1 MSAGIR
7 TNAAAELL
15 GVSPNTLRSWE
26 RRFGYPEPERSEG
39 NHRQYNLVELQ
50 TLRQALDETGNIAA
64 AIQLARQR
72 QEAPATET
80 GLVAALKSFDEQAA
94 DRAMEESLAI
104 RPVERTIE
112 ELLLPTLDDLA
123 ENADDAAELEFAC
136 RWAMGW
142 LHGARRMAAAASR
155 PAGVLLLDS
164 TDGRDLEAV
173 YAQAL
178 DLTLR
183 RAGFR
188 VLALSSVLADRRLAS
203 AVSALEPT
211 AIIVCGPVE
220 TGAEDVLRR
229 VRDAGAD
236 APVYSFRDRG
246 ASTAITPAG
255 DRPSEVTAM
264 LNADLRRRASQ
275 AFA

>member
-64 AIQLARQR
+64 AIQLARHR

-80 GLVAALKSFDEQAA
+80 GLVAAPKSIDEQAA

-112 ELLLPTLDDLA
+112 ELLPPTLDDLA

-142 LHGARRMAAAASR
+142 LHGAR
-155 PAGVLLLDS
+155 
-164 TDGRDLEAV
+164 
-173 YAQAL
+173 
-178 DLTLR
+178 
-183 RAGFR
+183 
-188 VLALSSVLADRRLAS
+188 
-203 AVSALEPT
+203 
-211 AIIVCGPVE
+211 
-220 TGAEDVLRR
+220 
-229 VRDAGAD
+229 
-236 APVYSFRDRG
+236 
-246 ASTAITPAG
+246 
-255 DRPSEVTAM
+255 
-264 LNADLRRRASQ
+264 
-275 AFA
+275 

>member
-1 MSAGIR
+1 MASGIR

-26 RRFGYPEPERSEG
+26 RRFGYPEPDRSEG

-50 TLRQALDETGNIAA
+50 TLRQALDETGNIGA
-64 AIQLARQR
+64 AIQVARQR
-72 QEAPATET
+72 QEAPAAES
-80 GLVAALKSFDEQAA
+80 GLVAGLRSFDEQAA
-94 DRAMEESLAI
+94 DQAMEESLAI

-123 ENADDAAELEFAC
+123 GAPDSAAELEFAC

-164 TDGRDLEAV
+164 TSGRDLEAV

-188 VLALSSVLADRRLAS
+188 VLALSSVLADHRLTS

-220 TGAEDVLRR
+220 DGAEEVLRR
-229 VRDAGAD
+229 VREAGAE
-236 APVYSFRDRG
+236 APVYSFRDAA
-246 ASTAITPAG
+246 ASGAITPAG

>member
-1 MSAGIR
+1 MTSGIR

-26 RRFGYPEPERSEG
+26 RRFGYPTPERSIG

-50 TLRQALDETGNIAA
+50 TLREALGETGNIGS
-64 AIQLARQR
+64 AIEVARQR
-72 QEAPATET
+72 QETPAAGGTLES
-80 GLVAALKSFDEQAA
+80 ALQSFDESAA
-94 DRAMEESLAI
+94 DRAMEESLAV

-112 ELLLPTLDDLA
+112 EMLLPAIEDLA
-123 ENADDAAELEFAC
+123 GEPGSDAEVEFAC

-164 TDGRDLEAV
+164 TSGRDLEAV

-178 DLTLR
+178 DLALR

-188 VLALSSVLADRRLAS
+188 VLALSSLLADQRLER
-203 AVSALEPT
+203 AVEALEPT
-211 AIIVCGPVE
+211 AIILCGPHGEGAAQMLERVRE
-220 TGAEDVLRR
+220 AGAEAPVYTYRAGE
-229 VRDAGAD
+229 DAGA
-236 APVYSFRDRG
+236 
-246 ASTAITPAG
+246 ASAGETP
-255 DRPSEVTAM
+255 SQVTTM
-264 LNADLRRRASQ
+264 LNTDLRRRASQ

>member
-1 MSAGIR
+1 MAPGIR

-26 RRFGYPEPERSEG
+26 RRFGYPEPERSVG
-39 NHRQYNLVELQ
+39 NHRQYKLVDLQ
-50 TLRQALDETGNIAA
+50 TLRDALNETGNIGS
-64 AIQLARQR
+64 AIELARQR
-72 QEAPATET
+72 QSAPASET
-80 GLVAALKSFDEQAA
+80 GLIAALRIFDESAA

-112 ELLLPTLDDLA
+112 EILLPTLDSLSAAPGA
-123 ENADDAAELEFAC
+123 EAELEFAC

-142 LHGARRMAAAASR
+142 LHGARRLASAASR

-164 TDGRDLEAV
+164 TAGRDIEAV

-178 DLTLR
+178 DLALR

-188 VLALSSVLADRRLAS
+188 VLALSSVLADQRLAS
-203 AVSALEPT
+203 AVTALEPT
-211 AIIVCGPVE
+211 AIIFCGEPQ
-220 TGAEDVLRR
+220 GDADDLLRR
-229 VRDAGAD
+229 VREAGAD
-236 APVYSFRDRG
+236 APVYTFRGDAEAAAI
-246 ASTAITPAG
+246 ASAG
-255 DRPSEVTAM
+255 DTPSEVTSM

>member
-1 MSAGIR
+1 MAPGIR

-50 TLRQALDETGNIAA
+50 TLRQALDETGNISA
-64 AIQLARQR
+64 AIQLAQQR

-123 ENADDAAELEFAC
+123 ANPDAAAELEFSC

-164 TDGRDLEAV
+164 TSGHDLEGV
-173 YAQAL
+173 YTQAL
-178 DLTLR
+178 DLMLR

-203 AVSALEPT
+203 AVTALEPT
-211 AIIVCGPVE
+211 AIIVCGRGE
-220 TGAEDVLRR
+220 GESDDVLRR
-229 VRDAGAD
+229 VRDAGAQ
-236 APVYSFRDRG
+236 APVYSFRDGGGSRG
-246 ASTAITPAG
+246 LTPAG
-255 DRPSEVTAM
+255 DTPSEVTAL
-264 LNADLRRRASQ
+264 LNADLRRRAAQ